1 MECHF
6 YPIFNS
12 TGRGKNG
19 THPIFT
25 PCVPCHYP
33 KSLSEI
39 GTSLKVIFLISKSHS
54 TKPLSV
60 P

>member
-6 YPIFNS
+6 YPICNS

-19 THPIFT
+19 SHPIFT
-25 PCVPCHYP
+25 PC
-33 KSLSEI
+33 EI